1 MTRFS
6 SFAQTLQA
14 SDIAELLALTEKP
27 EVISFAG
34 GLPAPELFPIEEM
47 KKVDEAIYNE
57 EGRKAVQYGTTEGY
71 VPLREEICKRMKDK
85 FFVDCKPE
93 DVVVTTGS
101 QQALFILAQILVD
114 KDQTILMES
123 PSYMGAIMAFD
134 PVGPK
139 YTEVPTDDQG
149 IVPEELEKILAADDS
164 IRMIYVIPEFQNPT
178 GITWP
183 VERRKAF
190 MDIVNKYDVVV
201 LEDDPYGEIRYDI
214 EKLPSLKSMDTQGKV
229 VFLGSFSKIFMPGL
243 RLGWIVANPEIID
256 KFVKFK
262 QAVDLGTSTF
272 GQRQA
277 AYFLKMFDMEAH
289 IAKITALYAKRRDL
303 MYQSM
308 EKYFPEGV
316 TFTYPK
322 GGLFTW
328 VTLPEGMDAKELMPG
343 EGRCLRSG
351 WYFLSQRRQCQ
362 PFPPELLQ
370 HAGRPHCRRYQTLG
384 RRIEGRIG
392 KIRLSYNKRHMSYGM
407 CLFYAPH
414 CAEP

>member
-1 MTRFS
+1 MKFS
-6 SFAQTLQA
+6 DLAMGLKA
-14 SDIAELLALTEKP
+14 SEIRELLKLTTMP

-34 GLPAPELFPIEEM
+34 GLPAPELFPLEEL
-47 KKVDEAIYNE
+47 KKVDVEILSK
-57 EGRKAVQYGTTEGY
+57 EGQLAVQYGTTEGY
-71 VPLREEICKRMKDK
+71 LPLREKIAARMKK
-85 FFVDCKPE
+85 AFQVDCTPE
-93 DVVVTTGS
+93 EIVITSGS
-101 QQALFILAQILVD
+101 QQGLSLLAQIFLNKDDVILV
-114 KDQTILMES
+114 ES
-123 PSYMGAIMAFD
+123 PTYLGAINAFKLCD
-134 PVGPK
+134 PKFV
-139 YTEVPTDDQG
+139 EVPTDEKG
-149 IVPEELEKILAADDS
+149 IIPEELEKILAADDS

-328 VTLPEGMDAKELMPG
+328 VTLPEGMDAKELMPKCLAKDVAYVPG
-343 EGRCLRSG
+343 GIFYPNGGNANHFRLNYSNMPEDRIVEGIKRLG
-351 WYFLSQRRQCQ
+351 DVLKE
-362 PFPPELLQ
+362 EL
-370 HAGRPHCRRYQTLG
+370 A
-384 RRIEGRIG
+384 
-392 KIRLSYNKRHMSYGM
+392 K
-407 CLFYAPH
+407 
-414 CAEP
+414 

>member
-256 KFVKFK
+256 KFVKFN

-328 VTLPEGMDAKELMPG
+328 VTLPEGMDAKELMPKCLAKDVAYVPG
-343 EGRCLRSG
+343 GIFYPNGGNANHFRLNYSNMPEDRIVEGIKRLG
-351 WYFLSQRRQCQ
+351 DVLKE
-362 PFPPELLQ
+362 EL
-370 HAGRPHCRRYQTLG
+370 A
-384 RRIEGRIG
+384 
-392 KIRLSYNKRHMSYGM
+392 K
-407 CLFYAPH
+407 
-414 CAEP
+414 

>member
-328 VTLPEGMDAKELMPG
+328 VTLPEGMDAKE
-343 EGRCLRSG
+343 
-351 WYFLSQRRQCQ
+351 
-362 PFPPELLQ
+362 
-370 HAGRPHCRRYQTLG
+370 
-384 RRIEGRIG
+384 
-392 KIRLSYNKRHMSYGM
+392 
-407 CLFYAPH
+407 
-414 CAEP
+414 

>member
-47 KKVDEAIYNE
+47 KQVDEAIYNE

-71 VPLREEICKRMKDK
+71 LPLREQICRRMKDK
-85 FFVDCKPE
+85 FFVDCSPA
-93 DVVVTTGS
+93 DIVVTTGS
-101 QQALFILAQILVD
+101 QQALFILGQILID
-114 KDQTILMES
+114 KGQTILMES

-134 PVGPK
+134 PVRPK
-139 YTEVPTDDQG
+139 YTEVPTDEQG
-149 IVPEELEKILAADDS
+149 IIPEELEKILAADES

-183 VERRKAF
+183 VERRRAF

-214 EKLPSLKSMDTQGKV
+214 EPMPSLKSMDTQGKV

-243 RLGWIVANPEIID
+243 RLGWVAANPEIID

-277 AYFLKMFDMEAH
+277 AYFCKMFDMEAH
-289 IAKITALYAKRRDL
+289 IAKITALYEKRRDL
-303 MYQSM
+303 MCQSM
-308 EKYFPEGV
+308 EKYFPAEV
-316 TFTYPK
+316 SFTYPQ

-328 VTLPEGMDAKELMPG
+328 VTLPEGMDATELMPKCLAKNVAYVPGGIFYPNGGNKNHFRLNYSNMPEDRIVEGIKRLG
-343 EGRCLRSG
+343 EVLKE
-351 WYFLSQRRQCQ
+351 
-362 PFPPELLQ
+362 EL
-370 HAGRPHCRRYQTLG
+370 A
-384 RRIEGRIG
+384 
-392 KIRLSYNKRHMSYGM
+392 K
-407 CLFYAPH
+407 
-414 CAEP
+414 

>member
-6 SFAQTLQA
+6 SFAQTLQS
-14 SDIAELLALTEKP
+14 SDIAALLALTEKP

-57 EGRKAVQYGTTEGY
+57 EGRQAVQYGTTEGY
-71 VPLREEICKRMKDK
+71 LPLREQICQRMKAK

-93 DVVVTTGS
+93 DIVVTTGS
-101 QQALFILAQILVD
+101 QQALFILSQILVD
-114 KDQTILMES
+114 MDQTILMES

-134 PVGPK
+134 PVRPK

-149 IVPEELEKILAADDS
+149 IIPEELEKILAADDS

-190 MDIVNKYDVVV
+190 MDVINKYDVVV

-277 AYFLKMFDMEAH
+277 AYFCKMYDMEEH

-328 VTLPEGMDAKELMPG
+328 VTLPEQMDATELMPKCLAKNVAYVPG
-343 EGRCLRSG
+343 GIFYPNGGNRNHFRLNYSNMPEDRIVEGIKRLG
-351 WYFLSQRRQCQ
+351 DVLKE
-362 PFPPELLQ
+362 EL
-370 HAGRPHCRRYQTLG
+370 A
-384 RRIEGRIG
+384 
-392 KIRLSYNKRHMSYGM
+392 K
-407 CLFYAPH
+407 
-414 CAEP
+414 

>member
-14 SDIAELLALTEKP
+14 SDIAELLALTEKT

-328 VTLPEGMDAKELMPG
+328 VTLPEGMDAKELMPKCLAKDVAYVPG
-343 EGRCLRSG
+343 GIFYPNGGNANHFRLNYSNMPEDRIVEGIKRLG
-351 WYFLSQRRQCQ
+351 DVLKE
-362 PFPPELLQ
+362 EL
-370 HAGRPHCRRYQTLG
+370 A
-384 RRIEGRIG
+384 
-392 KIRLSYNKRHMSYGM
+392 K
-407 CLFYAPH
+407 
-414 CAEP
+414 

>member
-71 VPLREEICKRMKDK
+71 LPLREEICKRMKDK

-93 DVVVTTGS
+93 DIVVTTGS

-114 KDQTILMES
+114 KNQTILMES

-277 AYFLKMFDMEAH
+277 TYFLKMFDMEAH

-328 VTLPEGMDAKELMPG
+328 VTLPEGMDAKELMPKCLAKDVAYVPG
-343 EGRCLRSG
+343 GIFYPNGGNANHFRLNYSNMPEDRIVEGIKRLG
-351 WYFLSQRRQCQ
+351 DVLKE
-362 PFPPELLQ
+362 EL
-370 HAGRPHCRRYQTLG
+370 A
-384 RRIEGRIG
+384 
-392 KIRLSYNKRHMSYGM
+392 K
-407 CLFYAPH
+407 
-414 CAEP
+414 

>member
-277 AYFLKMFDMEAH
+277 AYFLKMFDMEVH

-328 VTLPEGMDAKELMPG
+328 VTLPEGMDAKELMPKCLAKDVAYVPG
-343 EGRCLRSG
+343 GIFYPNGGNANHFRLNYSNMPEDRIVEGIKRLG
-351 WYFLSQRRQCQ
+351 DVLKE
-362 PFPPELLQ
+362 EL
-370 HAGRPHCRRYQTLG
+370 A
-384 RRIEGRIG
+384 
-392 KIRLSYNKRHMSYGM
+392 K
-407 CLFYAPH
+407 
-414 CAEP
+414 

>member
-328 VTLPEGMDAKELMPG
+328 VTLPEGMDAKELMPKCLAKDVAYVPG
-343 EGRCLRSG
+343 GIFYPNGGNANHFRLNYSNMPEDRIVEGI
-351 WYFLSQRRQCQ
+351 RRLGDVLKE
-362 PFPPELLQ
+362 EL
-370 HAGRPHCRRYQTLG
+370 A
-384 RRIEGRIG
+384 
-392 KIRLSYNKRHMSYGM
+392 K
-407 CLFYAPH
+407 
-414 CAEP
+414 

>member
-71 VPLREEICKRMKDK
+71 VPLREKICKRMKDK

-328 VTLPEGMDAKELMPG
+328 VTLPEGMDAKELMPKCLAKDVAYVPG
-343 EGRCLRSG
+343 GIFYPNGGNANHFRLNYSNMPEDRIVEGIKRLG
-351 WYFLSQRRQCQ
+351 DVLKE
-362 PFPPELLQ
+362 EL
-370 HAGRPHCRRYQTLG
+370 A
-384 RRIEGRIG
+384 
-392 KIRLSYNKRHMSYGM
+392 K
-407 CLFYAPH
+407 
-414 CAEP
+414 

>member
-328 VTLPEGMDAKELMPG
+328 VTLPEGMDAKELMSKCLAKDVAYVPG
-343 EGRCLRSG
+343 GIFYPNGGNANHFRLNYSNMPEDRIVEGIKRLG
-351 WYFLSQRRQCQ
+351 DVLKE
-362 PFPPELLQ
+362 EL
-370 HAGRPHCRRYQTLG
+370 A
-384 RRIEGRIG
+384 
-392 KIRLSYNKRHMSYGM
+392 K
-407 CLFYAPH
+407 
-414 CAEP
+414 

>member
-183 VERRKAF
+183 IERRKAF

-328 VTLPEGMDAKELMPG
+328 VTLPEGMDAKELMPKCLAKDVAYVPG
-343 EGRCLRSG
+343 GIFYPNGGNANHFRLNYSNMPEDRIVEGIKRLG
-351 WYFLSQRRQCQ
+351 DVLKE
-362 PFPPELLQ
+362 EL
-370 HAGRPHCRRYQTLG
+370 A
-384 RRIEGRIG
+384 
-392 KIRLSYNKRHMSYGM
+392 K
-407 CLFYAPH
+407 
-414 CAEP
+414 

>member
-6 SFAQTLQA
+6 SFAQTLKA
-14 SDIAELLALTEKP
+14 SDIAALLALTEQP

-71 VPLREEICKRMKDK
+71 VPLREEICRRMKDK
-85 FFVDCKPE
+85 FFVDCKPD

-101 QQALFILAQILVD
+101 QQALFILSQILVD
-114 KDQTILMES
+114 KDQMILMES
-123 PSYMGAIMAFD
+123 PSYMGAIMAFN

-139 YTEVPTDDQG
+139 YTEVPTDDKG
-149 IVPEELEKILAADDS
+149 IVPEELEKILAADDT

-183 VERRKAF
+183 VERRRAF
-190 MDIVNKYDVVV
+190 MDIINKYDVIV

-214 EKLPSLKSMDTQGKV
+214 EKLPSLKSMDTQNKV

-277 AYFLKMFDMEAH
+277 AYYCRMYDMEAH
-289 IAKITALYAKRRDL
+289 IQKITALYAKRRDL

-308 EKYFPEGV
+308 ETYFPEGI
-316 TFTYPK
+316 TFTYPQ

-328 VTLPEGMDAKELMPG
+328 VTLPEQLDATELMPKCLAKNVAYVPG
-343 EGRCLRSG
+343 NIFYPNGGHRNHFRLNYSNMPEERIVEGIKR
-351 WYFLSQRRQCQ
+351 
-362 PFPPELLQ
+362 
-370 HAGRPHCRRYQTLG
+370 LG
-384 RRIEGRIG
+384 DVLKEALA
-392 KIRLSYNKRHMSYGM
+392 K
-407 CLFYAPH
+407 
-414 CAEP
+414 

>member
-34 GLPAPELFPIEEM
+34 GLPATELFPIEEM

-149 IVPEELEKILAADDS
+149 IVPEELEKILASDDS

-308 EKYFPEGV
+308 EKYFPEVV

-328 VTLPEGMDAKELMPG
+328 VTLPEGMDAKELMPKCLAKDVAYVPG
-343 EGRCLRSG
+343 GIFYPNGGNANHFRLNYSNMPEDRIVEGIKRLG
-351 WYFLSQRRQCQ
+351 DVLKE
-362 PFPPELLQ
+362 EL
-370 HAGRPHCRRYQTLG
+370 A
-384 RRIEGRIG
+384 
-392 KIRLSYNKRHMSYGM
+392 K
-407 CLFYAPH
+407 
-414 CAEP
+414 

>member
-328 VTLPEGMDAKELMPG
+328 VTLPEGLDAKELMPKCLAKDVAYVPG
-343 EGRCLRSG
+343 GIFYPNGGNANHFRLNYSNMPEDRIVEGIKRLG
-351 WYFLSQRRQCQ
+351 DVLKE
-362 PFPPELLQ
+362 EL
-370 HAGRPHCRRYQTLG
+370 A
-384 RRIEGRIG
+384 
-392 KIRLSYNKRHMSYGM
+392 K
-407 CLFYAPH
+407 
-414 CAEP
+414 